1 MARCSECRK
10 TFTPAAS
17 ARLTQRVCSVACRNV
32 RDRRQARVR
41 RGQDIE
47 GAREDERERQ
57 RASRTRRRESAG
69 HEGASPLKASLSQGQ
84 IAAIVYRA
92 LASSRASL
100 VLQMGVIARRSW
112 LDLGNAWR
120 LSRGSLGP

>member
-17 ARLTQRVCSVACRNV
+17 ARLTQRVCSASCRNV

-41 RGQDIE
+41 RGQDLE

-57 RASRTRRRESAG
+57 RASRARRRESVG
-69 HEGASPLKASLSQGQ
+69 HAGASPPKVPLSHGQ
-84 IAAIVYRA
+84 IAAIVDRA
-92 LASSRASL
+92 LAPSRASL
-100 VLQMGVIARRSW
+100 VLQMGVFVRRSG